1 MPANER
7 MSAWAIFAI
16 FTRLGLTSFG
26 GPVAHIAYFKTEFV
40 DRRRWFANAEYAD
53 IVALCQ
59 LMPGPASSQVGLAIG
74 LLKGGYRGMLA
85 AWCGFTWP
93 SALLMTAFGLGL
105 VGLGG
110 LGDDPG
116 GAGWLH
122 GLMIVVVA
130 VVAQAV
136 LTMARGI
143 CTTPAHGVIALAA
156 AAVAVL
162 APGTLTQIAAISVGA
177 VLGSVLMS
185 GKPGSTAETVTTS
198 AVPIAP
204 GVARAALFMFFLIL
218 AGLPLL
224 RMGSGDPT
232 IALADTVYRAGALV
246 FGGGHV
252 VLPLLETG
260 VVDTGWVAPEHFLA
274 GYGAAQALPGPL
286 FTFAAY
292 LGAVK
297 TSVPTGIAGA
307 AVALIAI
314 FASSFL
320 LVAGLLPFW
329 QQLRSSQRMRA
340 AIDGVGAAVVGIL
353 AAALWDPVITK
364 AIAGPVDVILAAVA
378 FTALQFGRM
387 PPWLLVMLGA
397 LVGAGSGLLDS
408 F

>member
-1 MPANER
+1 MPADER

-40 DRRRWFANAEYAD
+40 DRRRWFADAEYAD
-53 IVALCQ
+53 IIALCQ

-74 LLKGGYRGMLA
+74 LSKGGYRGMLA

-156 AAVAVL
+156 AAVALL
-162 APGTLTQIAAISVGA
+162 APGTLTQMAAILVGA

-185 GKPGSTAETVTTS
+185 GKPGSPGETVTIS
-198 AVPIAP
+198 AVPVSR
-204 GVARAALFMFFLIL
+204 GVARVALFSFFLIL
-218 AGLPLL
+218 AALPLL

-252 VLPLLETG
+252 VLPLLEAG
-260 VVDTGWVAPEHFLA
+260 VVDTGWVAARAFSRGLWCR
-274 GYGAAQALPGPL
+274 PGP
-286 FTFAAY
+286 
-292 LGAVK
+292 
-297 TSVPTGIAGA
+297 AGA
-307 AVALIAI
+307 AVHLRGLSRCREDLGANRPFRRGRGIDRDFRLV
-314 FASSFL
+314 FSSRR
-320 LVAGLLPFW
+320 
-329 QQLRSSQRMRA
+329 RSSA
-340 AIDGVGAAVVGIL
+340 LL
-353 AAALWDPVITK
+353 A
-364 AIAGPVDVILAAVA
+364 AIAGCTTRESGHRRRRRGRGRYSHRRPV
-378 FTALQFGRM
+378 
-387 PPWLLVMLGA
+387 
-397 LVGAGSGLLDS
+397 GSGDHQGDRWPGRCHIRRCGLRGAA
-408 F
+408 FR